1 MDVLAHRKLIRQF
14 FDVFDGIGA
23 GVAGEGPGLP
33 DGVDVAH
40 VPDGGLY
47 LLVLVF
53 DRGVDLFIGG
63 VGLGDEV
70 VFVEV
75 GVVWSGWVG
84 QKVPNPLKEYLLLK
98 SRGCKWRVTALMI
111 TIIYQQNHNPNLC
124 FMIIH
129 AKSIPPQ
136 LAWEEDINRI
146 SFHYTSVYQ
155 K

>member
-124 FMIIH
+124 FMINPYP
-129 AKSIPPQ
+129 S
-136 LAWEEDINRI
+136 LN
-146 SFHYTSVYQ
+146 
-155 K
+155 